1 MARTWRDSCPLRGI
15 GGLPLLEGR
24 PYSEKKTESG
34 GGGRGQIPEVK
45 LERKD
50 AESDVASLLIDYF
63 FQSIQSLLDID
74 TH

>member
-1 MARTWRDSCPLRGI
+1 MARTWRDGCPLRGI

-45 LERKD
+45 LERKTQNLM
-50 AESDVASLLIDYF
+50 LLP
-63 FQSIQSLLDID
+63 
-74 TH
+74 